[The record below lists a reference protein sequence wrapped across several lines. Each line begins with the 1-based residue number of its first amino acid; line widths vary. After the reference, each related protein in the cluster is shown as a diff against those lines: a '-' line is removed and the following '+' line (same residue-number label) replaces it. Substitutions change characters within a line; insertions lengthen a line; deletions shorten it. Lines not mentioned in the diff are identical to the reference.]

1 MLSKT
6 LRLLSVLVLVAAA
19 SRTGRLARAEPDSR
33 TIAGVGDSN
42 RVICGPNC
50 LYMFL
55 AILNCPVAYNDV
67 AGVLPLGRHGVDFLQ
82 MRDAA
87 RKFGVSCGI
96 RHCRFEE
103 LADCTFPVVGHIE
116 RRRSR
121 EEGDQDS
128 RGHFVIVVDV
138 TNTQVNAIDGTTG
151 EAIAYTHDGFRRL
164 WTGYLLVPFE
174 GLRGFRLWIDLAIL
188 FCGLV
193 LSYKVFSGSYY
204 SRQQNVWGRL

>member
-1 MLSKT
+1 MLGKT
-6 LRLLSVLVLVAAA
+6 LCLPAVLALVAAA
-19 SRTGRLARAEPDSR
+19 APTEDPPRAEPDSH
-33 TIAGVGDSN
+33 TLAGVGDSQ

-55 AILNCPVAYNDV
+55 AILNCPVAYSDV

-87 RKFGVSCGI
+87 RRFGVSCEI
-96 RHCRFEE
+96 RHCRFDQ
-103 LADCTFPVVGHIE
+103 LASCTFPVIGHIE

-151 EAIAYTHDGFRRL
+151 EAIAYTHDGFQRL
-164 WTGYLLVPFE
+164 WTGYLLVPLE
-174 GLRGFRLWIDLAIL
+174 GLQGVRLWINVAIL
-188 FCGLV
+188 LCGLA
-193 LSYKVFSGSYY
+193 LSYRLFSSSQF
-204 SRQQNVWGRL
+204 SRQRNAWGRL